1 MPTCTRWAVEMRAT
15 ALCAAF
21 GTVLIVPEVEAQS
34 PALGAPAPIAR
45 DGQASLDR
53 LKTALAKQKGA
64 TVVPGPLPKPSAQIR
79 AEAAAVLQRRIRSSA
94 METRATTALHEGRAG
109 LAAEQERMAKR
120 LGQALGL
127 EAPAV
132 TALARGAIPPAKNSW
147 VPVLFVSSSMPTTTL
162 RTYAG
167 QLAKAKGIMAFRG
180 MPGGLS
186 KVAPM
191 AKLSAEILRVDPGCE
206 GPACRMR
213 DVQVIVD
220 PIIFRQHGVL
230 RVPALAMVPG
240 DPTQAY
246 CERDEESPRAA
257 HLAYGDAA
265 LTGLLDEIARL
276 GGREEVRDAQAR
288 LDSR

>member
-1 MPTCTRWAVEMRAT
+1 MPTCMLWAVEVRAT

-21 GTVLIVPEVEAQS
+21 GTVLIVPQVEAQS
-34 PALGAPAPIAR
+34 PALGARAQVAR
-45 DGQASLDR
+45 EGQASVER
-53 LKTALAKQKGA
+53 LKMALAKKKGA
-64 TVVPGPLPKPSAQIR
+64 TVVPGPLPQPSAQIR
-79 AEAAAVLQRRIRSSA
+79 AEAAQTMQRRLRSSA
-94 METRATTALHEGRAG
+94 MEMRATMSLEKGRAG
-109 LAAEQERMAKR
+109 LAAEQARMAKR

-127 EAPAV
+127 EAPEV
-132 TALARGAIPPAKNSW
+132 TAMTRGAMPPARNSW

-167 QLAKAKGIMAFRG
+167 QLAKAKGVMAFRG

-191 AKLSAEILRVDPGCE
+191 AKLSAEILQVDPGCE

-220 PIIFRQHGVL
+220 PIIFRQHAVS

-257 HLAYGDAA
+257 YLAYGDAA

-288 LDSR
+288 LVSR